1 MRRVKSLVLVAL
13 MLGPALP
20 AMALPED
27 SEQPIRIQA
36 NTATLDDRQNT
47 AVYTGDVIV
56 TQGTM
61 RLTGNRVTLNTD
73 ADGAVSKIVSV
84 GNPAT
89 FVQTPRP
96 NQGPVNARGQTI
108 EYYADDER
116 VVLIENAH
124 LDQDGNTFQGEFVT
138 YNVRRQVVEAGRAA
152 ETGTQQRIEMTIQP
166 RKRSE
171 PAAP

>member
-1 MRRVKSLVLVAL
+1 MRRVKFLAMAALVCMSAGLQ
-13 MLGPALP
+13 
-20 AMALPED
+20 ALPED

-36 NTATLDDRQNT
+36 NTATLDDRRNT
-47 AVYTGDVIV
+47 AVYTGDVII
-56 TQGTM
+56 TQGSM

-96 NQGPVNARGQTI
+96 GQGPVNARAQTI
-108 EYYADDER
+108 EYFAADER

-124 LDQDGNTFQGEFVT
+124 LDQDGNTFTGQ
-138 YNVRRQVVEAGRAA
+138 YVRYDVGQQLVEAGRATEA
-152 ETGTQQRIEMTIQP
+152 GGAPQRIEMTIQP
-166 RKRSE
+166 RRRTES
-171 PAAP
+171 AAP